1 MRCHQSGRN
10 ITMYLHH
17 GGVRVE
23 QAKAL
28 PIVDNVDVFA
38 IRPKMTNGVLAVVR
52 V

>member
-1 MRCHQSGRN
+1 
-10 ITMYLHH
+10 MYPHH

-28 PIVDNVDVFA
+28 PIVDNADVSS
-38 IRPKMTNGVLAVVR
+38 RYGRKMTDRVLAVVR